1 MLSVID
7 KNSVVVNARLE
18 IEKVEEHFNIDFPE
32 GEYESVGGFII
43 HILGRIPKV
52 DEKIQYKGLEM
63 IVKSADERKID
74 KVLITLITPPDSAS
88 TENNQP

>member
-1 MLSVID
+1 
-7 KNSVVVNARLE
+7 
-18 IEKVEEHFNIDFPE
+18 VEEHFNIDFPE

-43 HILGRIPKV
+43 HMLGRIPKA

-74 KVLITLITPPDSAS
+74 KVLITLINHPDHAS
-88 TENNQP
+88 TGDHQI